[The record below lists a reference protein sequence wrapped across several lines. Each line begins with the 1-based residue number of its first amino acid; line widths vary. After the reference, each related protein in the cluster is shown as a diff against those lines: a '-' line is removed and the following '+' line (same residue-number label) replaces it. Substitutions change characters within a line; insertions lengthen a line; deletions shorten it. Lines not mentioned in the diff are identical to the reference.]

1 MSTLAVFICDRK
13 TMPNQKTSKGKRNK
27 RTNSSGD
34 EQENGASGGTHGG
47 ATALSGAT
55 VGPCK
60 DNNRGGEKPLMCWQL
75 WMINVEY

>member
-1 MSTLAVFICDRK
+1 
-13 TMPNQKTSKGKRNK
+13 MPNQKSSKGKRNK

-60 DNNRGGEKPLMCWQL
+60 DDNNRGGE
-75 WMINVEY
+75 